1 MLQSIENEKV
11 EGRKNDN
18 VYAND
23 FTHTPHPLTLHSQ
36 HYSISRDYNCMLN
49 VWNAHSFCE
58 NFTKVNIIECNI
70 IMFLLL
76 F

>member
-11 EGRKNDN
+11 KGRKNDN

-23 FTHTPHPLTLHSQ
+23 FTHTLHPLTVHSQ

-49 VWNAHSFCE
+49 V
-58 NFTKVNIIECNI
+58 
-70 IMFLLL
+70 
-76 F
+76 